1 MVQAR
6 EDDRIDCWVWVGVG
20 RSGPVCSTALSSFAF
35 CSLALSFSLNCIC
48 FSASAHLC
56 WCSLGFFHGLLVLK
70 SLNSLSLCQLIYSH
84 SFDNH
89 AFTDNFQTY
98 NCQSSLF
105 PELRPCG
112 YLSVY
117 IPEPQT
123 QQQWISCPPSQTCS
137 FSHIVCLS
145 KWNLLS
151 TTALASLLISS
162 LALPP
167 TNSHHQILP
176 HLPWRQLSSLFFSPP
191 PPMARS
197 G

>member
-1 MVQAR
+1 MFLCFR
-6 EDDRIDCWVWVGVG
+6 
-20 RSGPVCSTALSSFAF
+20 P
-35 CSLALSFSLNCIC
+35 SLLML
-48 FSASAHLC
+48 L
-56 WCSLGFFHGLLVLK
+56 GLLVLK

-145 KWNLLS
+145 EWNLLS
-151 TTALASLLISS
+151 TTALASLLIAPWPCLPQIVITKSCHIYLGDNCQVSFS
-162 LALPP
+162 LHPHQWLGQANI
-167 TNSHHQILP
+167 NSHLTTRASQVVFLPIL
-176 HLPWRQLSSLFFSPP
+176 LPTSPLFSKLLSQSSFHSF
-191 PPMARS
+191 ATAV
-197 G
+197 